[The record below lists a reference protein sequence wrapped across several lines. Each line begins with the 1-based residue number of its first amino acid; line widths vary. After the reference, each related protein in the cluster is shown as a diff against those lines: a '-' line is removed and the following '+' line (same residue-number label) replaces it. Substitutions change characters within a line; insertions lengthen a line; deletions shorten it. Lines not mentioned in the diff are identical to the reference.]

1 MKRDSGS
8 IIPEIKILG
17 DWGGELSPLSLW
29 KGAQKDKE
37 SASKSMRQNQSE
49 CDMI

>member
-8 IIPEIKILG
+8 VIPEIKILG
-17 DWGGELSPLSLW
+17 DWGGKLSPLSLW
-29 KGAQKDKE
+29 KGAQKGKD
-37 SASKSMRQNQSE
+37 SASTSMMQNQSE